1 MKRKLFG
8 FLLGTTLVFALAACG
23 GDDNAGDAPAGD
35 GGDNG
40 GGASVANA
48 EEIYQQ
54 NCAACHGQDLSGG
67 AGPDLTKVG
76 SKYGSDE
83 IADIIEHGQGA
94 MRPGI
99 IEGEEKDAVA
109 SWLSEKK

>member
-8 FLLGTTLVFALAACG
+8 FLLGTSLVFALAACG
-23 GDDNAGDAPAGD
+23 GDDNTGDAPAGD
-35 GGDNG
+35 DGDNG
-40 GGASVANA
+40 GAAVANA

-67 AGPDLTKVG
+67 AGPDLTKIG
-76 SKYGSDE
+76 SKFSSDE